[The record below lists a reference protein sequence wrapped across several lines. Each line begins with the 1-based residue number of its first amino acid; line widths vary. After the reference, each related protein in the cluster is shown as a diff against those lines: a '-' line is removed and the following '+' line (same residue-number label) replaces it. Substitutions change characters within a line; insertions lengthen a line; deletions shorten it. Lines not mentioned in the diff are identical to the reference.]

1 MNPMNLQLDSVLNDF
16 KRIPCLVQ
24 ARQWHLVQVEFCD
37 APHQPPG
44 PLPGRQAAY
53 LFFRGQEW
61 LRIGQTGY
69 SAHFTSQHYG
79 TRRAGSTF
87 AKDVWINRSDF
98 GFRGTESKVGDWIK
112 QNCGRANVTLPRN
125 RDWPKSVLVLLESY
139 LHYRLNPR
147 FEGRRG

>member
-1 MNPMNLQLDSVLNDF
+1 MNPMSLQLDSVLNDF

-24 ARQWHLVQVEFCD
+24 ARQWHLVQVEFYD

-44 PLPGRQAAY
+44 PLRGRQAAY

-69 SAHFTSQHYG
+69 RSRFTSHHYG
-79 TRRAGSTF
+79 TRRSGSTF
-87 AKDVWINRSDF
+87 AKDVWTNRTDF
-98 GFRGTESKVGDWIK
+98 GFRGRESEVGDWIK
-112 QNCGRANVTLPRN
+112 QNCGRANVILPAN

-139 LHYRLNPR
+139 LHYRLKPR